1 MTHDTYICIFI
12 DIIYKSLRTIKLL
25 LLSNA
30 FLFFIGLSDSISDLL
45 FAISRTMNKN
55 PQIVQE
61 IWQDVISNTLEIEH
75 SHSTRYT
82 FRTVNN
88 ALDEMYL
95 NIFEYIANRI
105 SVEEADSIK
114 MMCILACQNGG
125 HRYFKLPRM
134 INALKSGEQSSQRVL
149 TSTNPNDNEWCV
161 FIESMQALLQNIS
174 VPSGSNLIETLQTNK
189 AKFLS
194 WLRDVESSRLLK
206 LPPIDVSKL
215 QWGQLFCVLTMTKPY
230 LASKLLDLC
239 QLNYAKINV
248 ESFRGYIP
256 TRYTLTTESTALH
269 LNGPKTP
276 FKHLL
281 DDLGS
286 MKITTNPTEIQIAQI
301 SSLSSSPPPLSSS
314 FRTRSFSSPVT
325 IKKKEL
331 QNILIYRGNQSDES
345 FLFSSVYSKFF
356 HSESPEVYFLSDVM
370 EPSAMENANKDI
382 ESDYVHIILNDFNL
396 FQNNW

>member
-1 MTHDTYICIFI
+1 
-12 DIIYKSLRTIKLL
+12 
-25 LLSNA
+25 
-30 FLFFIGLSDSISDLL
+30 
-45 FAISRTMNKN
+45 MNKN

-61 IWQDVISNTLEIEH
+61 IWQDVISSTLEVEH
-75 SHSTRYT
+75 SYSTRFS

-88 ALDEMYL
+88 ALDEIYL
-95 NIFEYIANRI
+95 NIFEYIVNRI

-114 MMCILACQNGG
+114 MMSILACRNGG
-125 HRYFKLPRM
+125 HRYFKLPSM

-149 TSTNPNDNEWCV
+149 TSANPNDNEWRV
-161 FIESMQALLQNIS
+161 FIESIQTLLQNIS
-174 VPSGSNLIETLQTNK
+174 VAFDSNLIETLQTNK

-194 WLRDVESSRLLK
+194 WLTDVESSRLLK
-206 LPPIDVSKL
+206 LPPIDVSNL
-215 QWGQLFCVLTMTKPY
+215 QWGQLFCVLTMTKPH
-230 LASKLLDLC
+230 LAYKLLDLC

-269 LNGPKTP
+269 LNRPKTP

-281 DDLGS
+281 DALGS
-286 MKITTNPTEIQIAQI
+286 MKITKSNPTEIQIAQNSAL
-301 SSLSSSPPPLSSS
+301 SSSSSPPPLSSS
-314 FRTRSFSSPVT
+314 FRTRSFSSPDT

-331 QNILIYRGNQSDES
+331 QNILIYRGNKIGES
-345 FLFSSVYSKFF
+345 YLFSSVYSKFF

-370 EPSAMENANKDI
+370 EPSTFENANKDT

-396 FQNNW
+396 LQNNW